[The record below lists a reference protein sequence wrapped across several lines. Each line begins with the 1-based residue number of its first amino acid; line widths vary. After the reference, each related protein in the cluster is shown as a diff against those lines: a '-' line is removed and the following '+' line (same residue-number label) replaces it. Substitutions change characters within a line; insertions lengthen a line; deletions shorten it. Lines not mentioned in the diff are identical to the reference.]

1 MRVRLPL
8 LVIASFVSAALV
20 PVAASGATTKS
31 RMKTAINAARAAHGL
46 PPVKAYKPL
55 WRSSSRYAKYMLA
68 NDVWAHASNPA
79 SGARV
84 SSVGE
89 ILGMTT
95 TPGPDVHGIVRAW
108 LASPAHRPILLNRRY
123 RFVGIGLG
131 HGDMD
136 GMTSWVWVV
145 RFGYR

>member
-1 MRVRLPL
+1 
-8 LVIASFVSAALV
+8 
-20 PVAASGATTKS
+20 
-31 RMKTAINAARAAHGL
+31 MKAAINAARAAHGV
-46 PPVKAYKPL
+46 PPVRTYRPL
-55 WRSSSRYAKYMLA
+55 ARSSSRYAKYMVA

-95 TPGPDVHGIVRAW
+95 TAGPAVRSIVDAW

-123 RFVGIGLG
+123 RYVGIGLG
-131 HGDMD
+131 HGTMD
-136 GMTSWVWVV
+136 GTMSWVWVV
-145 RFGYR
+145 RFGRR